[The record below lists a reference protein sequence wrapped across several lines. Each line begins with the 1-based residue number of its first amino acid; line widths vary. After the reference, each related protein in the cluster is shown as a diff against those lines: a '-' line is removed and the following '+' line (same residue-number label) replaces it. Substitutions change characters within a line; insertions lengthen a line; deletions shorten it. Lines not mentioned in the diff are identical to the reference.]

1 MGLLR
6 RRIGRRRAL
15 EAPDVSSSSL
25 VTLLDPSG
33 AAAEDYRTLRTS
45 LLYTLVDTPPKAV
58 VVTSPGPSEGKST
71 TCANLGVVLAQAGKS
86 TLVMDCDLRRP
97 TMHRVFGLR
106 NMRGM
111 VNILAG
117 ECELREVAQ
126 EEPTELLTVVTA
138 GAVSPSPTE
147 LLGSRHFAEFLQQVR
162 GQFDYVLMD
171 APPTELVSDPAILA
185 RQADGALLVFDA
197 QNTRKGAA
205 RQAVRTLQSVGA
217 RVLGTVMNNARAS
230 RGGYYYGN
238 RAYEQD
244 L

>member
-6 RRIGRRRAL
+6 RRSRRRQAL
-15 EAPDVSSSSL
+15 EAPDMFSSSL

-33 AAAEDYRTLRTS
+33 VAAEDYRTLRTS
-45 LLYTLVDTPPKAV
+45 LIYTLFDTPPKAV
-58 VVTSPGPSEGKST
+58 VVTSSGPSEGKST

-86 TLVMDCDLRRP
+86 TLIMDCDLRRP
-97 TMHRVFGLR
+97 TIHRVFGLR

-111 VNILAG
+111 VNMLAG

-126 EEPTELLTVVTA
+126 EPVELLTVVTA
-138 GAVSPSPTE
+138 GAVSPRPTE
-147 LLGSRHFAEFLQQVR
+147 LLGSQHFADFLQQVR
-162 GQFDYVLMD
+162 EQFDYVLMD

-185 RQADGALLVFDA
+185 RQADGALVVFDA

-217 RVLGTVMNNARAS
+217 RVLGTVMNNARKGKDS
-230 RGGYYYGN
+230 YYYGYK
-238 RAYEQD
+238 YE
-244 L
+244 